1 MARKPPDTLEMT
13 EVVILHGESLRGG
26 EKDQADKLERIKEA
40 LREKGIDFVDQPDAI
55 EVWVGTKDRDAV
67 VAVAESLGYDVDLYE
82 I

>member
-13 EVVILHGESLRGG
+13 EMVVLHGESLRGA

-40 LREKGIDFVDQPDAI
+40 LREKGIDFVDQPDSI

-67 VAVAESLGYDVDLYE
+67 IAVVESLGYEVDLYE

>member
-1 MARKPPDTLEMT
+1 MK
-13 EVVILHGESLRGG
+13 
-26 EKDQADKLERIKEA
+26 KEA

-67 VAVAESLGYDVDLYE
+67 VAVVESLGYEVDLYQ